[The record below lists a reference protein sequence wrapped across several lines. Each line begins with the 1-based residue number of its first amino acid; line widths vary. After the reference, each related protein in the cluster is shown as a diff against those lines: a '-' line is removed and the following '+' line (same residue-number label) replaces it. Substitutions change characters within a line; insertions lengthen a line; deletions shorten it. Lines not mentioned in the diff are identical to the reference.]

1 MLTCVGRPQNSSSLL
16 HSELLLIIN
25 YCLFFQLAVE
35 IDSILNREG
44 GMDAEVQANI
54 QQLAQKLYENVS
66 AITL

>member
-1 MLTCVGRPQNSSSLL
+1 MWAGLKIAAVCYILSCC
-16 HSELLLIIN
+16 

-66 AITL
+66 AIVL